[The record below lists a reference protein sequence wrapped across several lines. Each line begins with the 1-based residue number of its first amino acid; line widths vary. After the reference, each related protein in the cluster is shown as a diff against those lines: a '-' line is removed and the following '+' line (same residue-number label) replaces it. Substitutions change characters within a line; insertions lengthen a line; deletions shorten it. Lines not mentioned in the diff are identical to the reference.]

1 MRSLSTAELRR
12 RLAQVILEV
21 AQSKRPVA
29 IQRYRKPLV
38 ALVPIEMVPPPAP
51 RARKPRSQTR

>member
-12 RLAQVILEV
+12 RLAHVILEV
-21 AQSKRPVA
+21 AQTKKPVA

-38 ALVPIEMVPPPAP
+38 ALVPIEMLPTAQPRVRKP
-51 RARKPRSQTR
+51 RARTS

>member
-38 ALVPIEMVPPPAP
+38 ALVPIEMVPRPAP
-51 RARKPRSQTR
+51 RARKSRSQTR

>member
-21 AQSKRPVA
+21 AQTKRPVA
-29 IQRYRKPLV
+29 IQRYRKRLV
-38 ALVPIEMVPPPAP
+38 ALVPIEMVPPAPP
-51 RARKPRSQTR
+51 RARKPRAQSR

>member
-21 AQSKRPVA
+21 AQTKRPVA

-38 ALVPIEMVPPPAP
+38 ALVPIEMVPTLPSRP
-51 RARKPRSQTR
+51 RKPRSPSR